1 LDDGAAM
8 RDDPLFALIV
18 VFVPLS
24 LLSVGGGPSI
34 LAGIQNAVAARHWM
48 SERDFVDLFAIARAA
63 PGPGVLLATLV
74 GWKVAGLPGAAVAS
88 LALFVPSSILY
99 YAIAKRWSDHR
110 GKRWH
115 SALEQGLAPVAAG
128 LILGGSLLILRAGG
142 GDPFLWAIAA
152 ASTLL
157 LLWQPRFNPLWVLA
171 AGGLAATLVGG

>member
-1 LDDGAAM
+1 M
-8 RDDPLFALIV
+8 REDPLFALII

-34 LAGIQNAVAARHWM
+34 LAGIQNAVATRHWM

-110 GKRWH
+110 GQPWQ

-128 LILGGSLLILRAGG
+128 LILGGSLLILRASG
-142 GDPFLWAIAA
+142 GDSFLWAIAA
-152 ASTLL
+152 ASTLV
-157 LLWQPRFNPLWVLA
+157 LLWRPRLNPLWVLA
-171 AGGLAATLVGG
+171 TGGVVAALAGG

>member
-1 LDDGAAM
+1 M

-48 SERDFVDLFAIARAA
+48 SERDFIDLFAIARAA

-74 GWKVAGLPGAAVAS
+74 GWKVAGLPGAAIAS
-88 LALFVPSSILY
+88 LALFLPSSILY

-115 SALEQGLAPVAAG
+115 SALEKGLAPVAAG
-128 LILGGSLLILRAGG
+128 LILGGSLLILRASGG
-142 GDPFLWAIAA
+142 APLLWAIAA

-157 LLWQPRFNPLWVLA
+157 LLWHPRLNPLCVLA
-171 AGGLAATLVGG
+171 AGGLLAMLGG

>member
-1 LDDGAAM
+1 M

-34 LAGIQNAVAARHWM
+34 LAGIQNAVAARAWM

-99 YAIAKRWSDHR
+99 YVIARRWSAHR
-110 GKRWH
+110 GERWH
-115 SALEQGLAPVAAG
+115 TALEQGLAPIAAG
-128 LILGGSLLILRAGG
+128 LILGGSLLILRASGT
-142 GDPFLWAIAA
+142 DP
-152 ASTLL
+152 
-157 LLWQPRFNPLWVLA
+157 LLWTIALVATLVLLWRPRLNPLWVLG
-171 AGGLAATLVGG
+171 AGGLLATLAGG

>member
-1 LDDGAAM
+1 M
-8 RDDPLFALIV
+8 RDDPLLALIV

-48 SERDFVDLFAIARAA
+48 SQRDFVDLFAIARAA

-99 YAIAKRWSDHR
+99 YVIVRRWNAHR
-110 GKRWH
+110 GQRWH
-115 SALEQGLAPVAAG
+115 SALEEGLAPIAAG
-128 LILGGSLLILRAGG
+128 LILGGSLLILRAGASE
-142 GDPFLWAIAA
+142 PLLWAIALVA
-152 ASTLL
+152 TLA
-157 LLWQPRFNPLWVLA
+157 LLWRPRLNPLWVLG
-171 AGGLAATLVGG
+171 AGGLLATLAGG